1 MDELREASGGY
12 LNYFMD
18 MYGPSRRHTEAKLA
32 GSLSATPL
40 FGRGLASQFQSEEG
54 IDRSTRP

>member
-1 MDELREASGGY
+1 MSYKEASGGY
-12 LNYFMD
+12 LNYVMD

-32 GSLSATPL
+32 GSLSATL
-40 FGRGLASQFQSEEG
+40 ALASQFQSEEG